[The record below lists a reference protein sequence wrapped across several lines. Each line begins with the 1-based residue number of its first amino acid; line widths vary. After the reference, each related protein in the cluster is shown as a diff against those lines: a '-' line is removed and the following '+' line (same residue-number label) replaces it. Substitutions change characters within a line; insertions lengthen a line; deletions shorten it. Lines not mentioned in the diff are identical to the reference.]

1 MSARCWLTRRA
12 SRRLCSRDSVLAWF
26 RSGQVTR
33 RPLLP
38 GDLASIFFFLFLIWF
53 SDIESGASNSSFW
66 QSVLTSLEWFSK
78 EQFLFG
84 HWTLDGR
91 FLFRGP
97 KLLTPDLKLTN
108 PRLSIWS
115 KKKKSPPF
123 SFFHTCALPPRS
135 SWTCAHRHKQSA
147 PLWKWRKWRRS
158 HQTEKLELP
167 GLCLDGSARVGVPAS
182 PNTVGHLVRLHRPDH
197 CGQDGYK
204 GFQLEGDKAMLRWR
218 RKSRWGWGVST
229 CNRQVRCSSLCTS
242 PFGIFCSPVGVD
254 SCPSCVVLEESELLQ
269 FLSSQEKFCNFLPR

>member
-97 KLLTPDLKLTN
+97 KLLTPDLKLTY

-115 KKKKSPPF
+115 LKRSPHF
-123 SFFHTCALPPRS
+123 
-135 SWTCAHRHKQSA
+135 
-147 PLWKWRKWRRS
+147 
-158 HQTEKLELP
+158 
-167 GLCLDGSARVGVPAS
+167 
-182 PNTVGHLVRLHRPDH
+182 
-197 CGQDGYK
+197 
-204 GFQLEGDKAMLRWR
+204 
-218 RKSRWGWGVST
+218 
-229 CNRQVRCSSLCTS
+229 
-242 PFGIFCSPVGVD
+242 
-254 SCPSCVVLEESELLQ
+254 
-269 FLSSQEKFCNFLPR
+269 FLSSTLAHCHHVLLELAPIATNKAHRSENGEKVKKISANRKVRITWALSWWQCKSQSSCLPQHSWTSCTASPTWSQWAGLQKFSSWGWQGYAAVKAEKQMRIGRKYLQPSGSM

>member
-38 GDLASIFFFLFLIWF
+38 GDLASIFSFLFLIWF

-91 FLFRGP
+91 LLFWGP
-97 KLLTPDLKLTN
+97 QTAN
-108 PRLSIWS
+108 PRPEIDIS
-115 KKKKSPPF
+115 KILNLIFKKKSSPF
-123 SFFHTCALPPRS
+123 SFFHTCARPPRS
-135 SWTCAHRHKQSA
+135 S
-147 PLWKWRKWRRS
+147 
-158 HQTEKLELP
+158 
-167 GLCLDGSARVGVPAS
+167 
-182 PNTVGHLVRLHRPDH
+182 
-197 CGQDGYK
+197 
-204 GFQLEGDKAMLRWR
+204 
-218 RKSRWGWGVST
+218 
-229 CNRQVRCSSLCTS
+229 
-242 PFGIFCSPVGVD
+242 
-254 SCPSCVVLEESELLQ
+254 
-269 FLSSQEKFCNFLPR
+269 